1 MELFAQLAT
10 RPWGK
15 VQTRTWSFPILLTVG
30 REEALDEVTDEVT
43 DEDPH
48 SPDDQVR
55 IAAAIGLTK
64 REDPGERCLPTLAA
78 AGGDA

>member
-30 REEALDEVTDEVT
+30 REEALDEGEGEALDEVGVEAV
-43 DEDPH
+43 DEVH
-48 SPDDQVR
+48 
-55 IAAAIGLTK
+55 
-64 REDPGERCLPTLAA
+64 
-78 AGGDA
+78 GDTFRLEVISIKSMARQEGVDLVIWK